1 MENRKIKTAFL
12 ALLAAFFIMSAG
24 GCDYRG
30 KGGALPQKLTAD
42 YHAVF
47 LDNGQVFFGRLKA
60 PSSDFIELTEVF
72 YVRSETNK
80 ETKEVRSV
88 LIKRGQEWHGPDMM
102 FVNSKHVTLIEPV
115 SPGSKVGELIKEAAS
130 KGGGTAK

>member
-1 MENRKIKTAFL
+1 MKTRKIKTAFL
-12 ALLAAFFIMSAG
+12 ALLAALFIMTAE

-30 KGGALPQKLTAD
+30 TGVALHQKLTAD

-115 SPGSKVGELIKEAAS
+115 SPGSKVWAS
-130 KGGGTAK
+130 S

>member
-1 MENRKIKTAFL
+1 MKTREIKTAFL
-12 ALLAAFFIMSAG
+12 TLLAALFIMTAE
-24 GCDYRG
+24 GCDYMG
-30 KGGALPQKLTAD
+30 KGGALTQKLTAD

-60 PSSDFIELTEVF
+60 PSSDFIELTDVF

-130 KGGGTAK
+130 KGAGTGK

>member
-1 MENRKIKTAFL
+1 MKTRDIKTAFL
-12 ALLAAFFIMSAG
+12 ALLAAFFIMTAE
-24 GCDYRG
+24 GCD
-30 KGGALPQKLTAD
+30 KGPVDGTLPRKLTAD

-60 PSSDFIELTEVF
+60 PSSDFIELTDVF

-130 KGGGTAK
+130 KGAGTDK

>member
-1 MENRKIKTAFL
+1 MKNREIKTAFL
-12 ALLAAFFIMSAG
+12 ALLAALFIMTAK
-24 GCDYRG
+24 GCDYRD
-30 KGGALPQKLTAD
+30 GGDTLPRKLTAD

-60 PSSDFIELTEVF
+60 PSSDFIELTDVF

-130 KGGGTAK
+130 KGAGTDK

>member
-1 MENRKIKTAFL
+1 MRLYRFFPKITLFL
-12 ALLAAFFIMSAG
+12 AGLFMVILLQ
-24 GCDYRG
+24 GCNEG
-30 KGGALPQKLTAD
+30 QKAWSPKLTAD

-60 PSSDFIELTEVF
+60 PSSDFIELTDVF
-72 YVRSETNK
+72 YVRGETNK
-80 ETKEVRSV
+80 DTKEVRSV

-115 SPGSKVGELIKEAAS
+115 STGSKVGELIKEAAS
-130 KGGGTAK
+130 KGGGAGK

>member
-1 MENRKIKTAFL
+1 MKTRKIKTAFL
-12 ALLAAFFIMSAG
+12 ALLAALFIMSAN

-30 KGGALPQKLTAD
+30 GGDTLPRKLTAD

-60 PSSDFIELTEVF
+60 PSSDFIELTDVF

-130 KGGGTAK
+130 KGAGVGN

>member
-1 MENRKIKTAFL
+1 MKSRNIKAAFL
-12 ALLAAFFIMSAG
+12 ILLAVFFMMTAG
-24 GCDYRG
+24 GCG
-30 KGGALPQKLTAD
+30 KGSGEGTFPRKLTAD

-60 PSSDFIELTEVF
+60 PSSDFIELTDVF
-72 YVRSETNK
+72 YVKSETNQ

-102 FVNSKHVTLIEPV
+102 YVNSKHVTLIEPV
-115 SPGSKVGELIKEAAS
+115 SPGSKVGELIKEAVS
-130 KGGGTAK
+130 KGAGAGK

>member
-1 MENRKIKTAFL
+1 MKSRNINAAFL
-12 ALLAAFFIMSAG
+12 TLLAAFFIMTAG
-24 GCDYRG
+24 GCD
-30 KGGALPQKLTAD
+30 KGSGGGTLPRKLTAD

-60 PSSDFIELTEVF
+60 PSSDFIELTDVF

-80 ETKEVRSV
+80 ETKEVKNV

-102 FVNSKHVTLIEPV
+102 YVNSKHVTLIEPV
-115 SPGSKVGELIKEAAS
+115 SPGSKVGELIKEAVS
-130 KGGGTAK
+130 KGAGAGK

>member
-1 MENRKIKTAFL
+1 MKTRKVKTTFL
-12 ALLAAFFIMSAG
+12 ALLAAFFIMTAG
-24 GCDYRG
+24 GCDYRDG
-30 KGGALPQKLTAD
+30 GGALTQKLTAD

-47 LDNGQVFFGRLKA
+47 LDNGQVFFGRLKS

-130 KGGGTAK
+130 KGAGTDK